1 MTETDADLIHDLGY
15 IQHWNHAKTH
25 ARDELER
32 RLAQLRADL
41 TRVARERDDAET
53 CLEDWNKFYDMTIS
67 PESVAFGKDVTE
79 RRYTI
84 IDRRRKRLAQS
95 HTET

>member
-1 MTETDADLIHDLGY
+1 MTDTDLNPDLGY
-15 IQHWNHAKTH
+15 IQHW
-25 ARDELER
+25 RDELR
-32 RLAQLRADL
+32 
-41 TRVARERDDAET
+41 RVACERDDAET
-53 CLEDWNKFYDMTIS
+53 CLEDWDKAYDMVIS
-67 PESVAFGKDVTE
+67 PESVAFGKDVAV